1 MNSTVL
7 ETPRLRLREMTPGDL
22 DFVATMLAHPEVNH
36 FYERRFTRA
45 ESKEWLSRQLDRYR
59 RDGHGLWLVLDRT
72 TSEPVGQ
79 VGLCMQDVEGTRQPE
94 IGWLLHRPY
103 WGKGYATEAGAAT
116 RDAAFARWQYDHV
129 ISLIRP
135 VNVASQRVALRIG
148 MTPGRLVQF
157 HGYEHFVFG
166 MEKAAEESGE
176 VEEVE
181 EVEEVSGKVEK

>member
-1 MNSTVL
+1 MNGIVF
-7 ETPRLRLREMTPGDL
+7 ETSRLQLREMAHDDL

-59 RDGHGLWLVLDRT
+59 SDGHGLWLVLDRA

-79 VGLCMQDVEGTRQPE
+79 VGLCMQDVEGTRHPE

-135 VNVASQRVALRIG
+135 VNVPSQRVALRIG
-148 MTPGRLVQF
+148 MTPGRVVRF
-157 HGYEHFVFG
+157 HGYEHCVFG
-166 MEKAAEESGE
+166 MASPAEQ
-176 VEEVE
+176 VEEV
-181 EVEEVSGKVEK
+181 